1 MEEKTVSY
9 RGAAHLRQASAQKSL
24 GQLERKVATFG
35 KKLEEIETGSK
46 SKSQK
51 NKYTDLLQDSITVIS
66 REENLLK
73 KVRIKDIE

>member
-24 GQLERKVATFG
+24 RQLERKVATFG
-35 KKLEEIETGSK
+35 KMLEEIETGSK

-51 NKYTDLLQDSITVIS
+51 NKYTDLLQDSIAVIS
-66 REENLLK
+66 REENL
-73 KVRIKDIE
+73 